1 MKVAKSKGIIFDI
14 QRYSI
19 HDGPGIR
26 SLVFFKGCPLSCKW
40 CCNPESQ
47 SAVIQLMHSKTKCKL
62 CGRCVTACTKGALS
76 IVNNRINIDR
86 TICDKCG
93 DCISACYHD
102 SLKFAGKWYTLEGL
116 MDELLKDEMYFIVS
130 GGGVTIGGGEPLFQQ
145 TFLKELIKQCHN
157 RCLCTAIETCGYID
171 SINFKT
177 IIDEI
182 DMLLMDLKH
191 MNDKKHIEWTGVSNK
206 LILKNWEIVSK
217 NMKNVVCRVPI
228 IPGFNDNE
236 SEIKEI
242 VDFISS
248 IGIKKMHLLPYHRLG
263 ENKYELIGANYFMK
277 NVIPPS
283 NKKMDTLL
291 SIAKLAGL
299 NAQIGG

>member
-1 MKVAKSKGIIFDI
+1 
-14 QRYSI
+14 
-19 HDGPGIR
+19 
-26 SLVFFKGCPLSCKW
+26 
-40 CCNPESQ
+40 
-47 SAVIQLMHSKTKCKL
+47 
-62 CGRCVTACTKGALS
+62 
-76 IVNNRINIDR
+76 
-86 TICDKCG
+86 
-93 DCISACYHD
+93 
-102 SLKFAGKWYTLEGL
+102 
-116 MDELLKDEMYFIVS
+116 
-130 GGGVTIGGGEPLFQQ
+130 
-145 TFLKELIKQCHN
+145 
-157 RCLCTAIETCGYID
+157 
-171 SINFKT
+171 
-177 IIDEI
+177 
-182 DMLLMDLKH
+182 
-191 MNDKKHIEWTGVSNK
+191 
-206 LILKNWEIVSK
+206 
-217 NMKNVVCRVPI
+217 MKNVVCRVPI